1 MNNYPALMRH
11 ALAALIFTLFVAVGG
26 AAESSDLG
34 QHAGNVPVPAGL
46 TRAQVQTAGEQALLG
61 RQWEVKSK
69 SDDRVV
75 GYLKHRGTEATLT
88 LVLTDGQ
95 VDIYCVGWQVNKKTG
110 AREKP
115 EQPTG
120 WIKYIKGDLA
130 KILTRATGAK

>member
-1 MNNYPALMRH
+1 MKNYPALIRH
-11 ALAALIFTLFVAVGG
+11 VLAAMIFTLVVAVGS
-26 AAESSDLG
+26 AAETSELG

-46 TRAQVQTAGEQALLG
+46 TRAQLQIAAEQALLG

-75 GYLKHRGTEATLT
+75 GFLKHRGIEATLT

-95 VDIYCVGWQVNKKTG
+95 VEIYCVGWQVNKKSG

-120 WIKYIKGDLA
+120 WIKYIKGDLT
-130 KILTRATGAK
+130 KILTRTTGTK